1 MRSQPPESKPSEIA
15 DGTPQMPAIP
25 ALADQGR
32 HRALS
37 STVAERQAALTTCQ
51 PATGA
56 LPQSC
61 QTVTD
66 SARRADNLSQAA
78 GSGGRQEGHYKGQG
92 SSRPHSGQ
100 KGNFHQGNPHFGR
113 SKLKGAPHGI
123 IKLPPSERLCATPP
137 PVWYDAAMV
146 TLLTIEPVNE
156 AHGMLIVEA
165 FNRFFIDGG
174 GQPDGDGY
182 GDGMSNGDGYGDGFG
197 SFGDADGGNYNK
209 CPEAWQAE

>member
-1 MRSQPPESKPSEIA
+1 
-15 DGTPQMPAIP
+15 MPAIV

-32 HRALS
+32 HRAPS
-37 STVAERQAALTTCQ
+37 STVAERRAALTTCQ
-51 PATGA
+51 PSTGA

-66 SARRADNLSQAA
+66 SARQADNLSQAA

-146 TLLTIEPVNE
+146 TLLTIEPLSDR
-156 AHGMLIVEA
+156 HGTLIVEA
-165 FNRFFIDGG
+165 FNRFFIDRGG
-174 GQPDGDGY
+174 LWDSETCGWGY
-182 GDGMSNGDGYGDGFG
+182 GDGDGEGDGFDDYYGDGK
-197 SFGDADGGNYNK
+197 GGGGCYALTDSDK
-209 CPEAWQAE
+209 CPEEWLAE